1 MHWIDP
7 RRSIRK
13 SLLTYLLPAAIAL
26 MTAAWVVHGL
36 LLERMAQG
44 FVEDRLQDEVAFLE
58 HQLRQSGPEEIRD
71 IAEGDY
77 FEKVFHHAFALRT
90 GNQVHSSP
98 AQWSA
103 ALEPLL
109 NAADTGFVR
118 ISEPAADASRAD
130 FLAYRKAL
138 TLNGETVVIVV
149 AEDLSHLQQSQQEL
163 HLWTAVVSAILL
175 VLLILAIWLAIRLS
189 LGSVNRIKQGL
200 TSLQS
205 GASNRLDVEA
215 PTEFQPLIGQLNQLL
230 DTLDQRLSRSRDA
243 LANLSHSVKT
253 PVSAIRQVLEDDTRV
268 LDQEL
273 RQQLAQRLSDI
284 DRQLESEMRRS
295 RFAGPQAGKAAKPV
309 SQARDLL
316 WMLGRLYPDKN
327 FELETE
333 LGPETSWPIEEHDL
347 NEILGNLVDNAGK
360 WSATGAE
367 LSLTESA
374 GELVITVEDDGPGV
388 SADALPTL
396 GNRGVRLDEQT
407 PGHGLGL
414 AIVREITDRYGG
426 SLLFSIGTRGGLRAS
441 VSLPKARTA
450 GVTHH
455 ENR

>member
-7 RRSIRK
+7 RRSIRR
-13 SLLTYLLPAAIAL
+13 SLLTLLLPAAIAL
-26 MTAAWVVHGL
+26 MVAAWIVHGL
-36 LLERMAQG
+36 LLERMARG

-58 HQLRQSGPEEIRD
+58 HQLRQSGPDEIRN

-77 FEKVFHHAFALRT
+77 FEEVFHHAFALLI
-90 GNQVHSSP
+90 GSQVHSSP
-98 AQWSA
+98 AQWSRV
-103 ALEPLL
+103 LEPLL
-109 NAADTGFVR
+109 SEAETGFVHR
-118 ISEPAADASRAD
+118 TDPRPEDSIAD

-149 AEDLSHLQQSQQEL
+149 AEDLGHLQQSQQEL

-189 LGSVNRIKQGL
+189 LSSVNRIQQGL
-200 TSLQS
+200 TSLQT
-205 GASNRLDVEA
+205 GAINRLDVDA
-215 PTEFQPLIGQLNQLL
+215 PAEFQPLISQLNQLL

-253 PVSAIRQVLEDDTRV
+253 PVSAIRQVLEDDTRA
-268 LDQEL
+268 LDPEM

-295 RFAGPQAGKAAKPV
+295 RFAGPQAGKAAKPI

-316 WMLGRLYPDKN
+316 WMLGRLYPEKN
-327 FELETE
+327 FELETD
-333 LGPETSWPIEEHDL
+333 LGPETRWPIEEHDL

-360 WSATGAE
+360 WARKSAE
-367 LSLTESA
+367 LSLNESA
-374 GELVITVEDDGPGV
+374 EQLIIKVEDDGPGV
-388 SADALPTL
+388 SANALPTL
-396 GNRGVRLDEQT
+396 GTRGVRLDEQT

-414 AIVREITDRYGG
+414 AIAREITDRYGG
-426 SLLFSIGTRGGLRAS
+426 NLSFSIGTRGGLRVT
-441 VSLPKARTA
+441 VSMPR
-450 GVTHH
+450 GS
-455 ENR
+455 RP

>member
-7 RRSIRK
+7 RRSIRR
-13 SLLTYLLPAAIAL
+13 SLLTLLLPAAIAL
-26 MTAAWVVHGL
+26 MVAAWIVHGL
-36 LLERMAQG
+36 LLERMARE

-58 HQLRQSGPEEIRD
+58 HQLRQSGPEEIRN

-77 FEKVFHHAFALRT
+77 FAEVFHHAFALRT
-90 GNQVHSSP
+90 GSQALSSP
-98 AQWSA
+98 TQWSRV
-103 ALEPLL
+103 LEPLL
-109 NAADTGFVR
+109 NEADTGLVR
-118 ISEPAADASRAD
+118 ATGPESNTSTAD

-189 LGSVNRIKQGL
+189 LSSVNRIQHGL
-200 TSLQS
+200 TSLQT

-215 PTEFQPLIGQLNQLL
+215 PAEFQPLISQLNQLL
-230 DTLDQRLSRSRDA
+230 DTLDQRLARSRDA
-243 LANLSHSVKT
+243 LANLSHSIKT
-253 PVSAIRQVLEDDTRV
+253 PVSAIRQVLEDDTRA
-268 LDQEL
+268 LNPEM

-333 LGPETSWPIEEHDL
+333 LGPETRWPIEEHDL
-347 NEILGNLVDNAGK
+347 NEILGNLLDNAGK
-360 WSATGAE
+360 WAAHQV
-367 LSLTESA
+367 SLHLTQKDEQLFL
-374 GELVITVEDDGPGV
+374 EVRDDGPGV
-388 SADALPTL
+388 EPDNLRALGT
-396 GNRGVRLDEQT
+396 RGLRLDEQT

-414 AIVREITDRYGG
+414 AIVRDILAGYGG
-426 SLLFSIGTRGGLRAS
+426 ALHFTSTPSQGLIARVELPRA
-441 VSLPKARTA
+441 R
-450 GVTHH
+450 
-455 ENR
+455 E

>member
-7 RRSIRK
+7 RRSIRR
-13 SLLTYLLPAAIAL
+13 SLLTLLLPAAIAL
-26 MTAAWVVHGL
+26 MVAAWIVHGL
-36 LLERMAQG
+36 LLERMARG

-58 HQLRQSGPEEIRD
+58 HQLRQSGPEEIRN

-77 FEKVFHHAFALRT
+77 FEEVFHHAFALLI
-90 GNQVHSSP
+90 GSQVHSSP
-98 AQWSA
+98 AQWSRV
-103 ALEPLL
+103 LEPLL
-109 NAADTGFVR
+109 SEVETGLVHR
-118 ISEPAADASRAD
+118 TDPQPEDSIAD

-138 TLNGETVVIVV
+138 TLNGEIVVIVV
-149 AEDLSHLQQSQQEL
+149 AEDLGHLQQSQQEL

-175 VLLILAIWLAIRLS
+175 VLLILAIWMAIRLS
-189 LGSVNRIKQGL
+189 LSSVNRIQHGL
-200 TSLQS
+200 TSLQT
-205 GASNRLDVEA
+205 GAINRLDVDA
-215 PTEFQPLIGQLNQLL
+215 PAEFQPLISQLNLLL

-253 PVSAIRQVLEDDTRV
+253 PVSAIRQVLEDDTRA
-268 LDQEL
+268 LDPEM

-316 WMLGRLYPDKN
+316 WMLGRLYPEKN

-333 LGPETSWPIEEHDL
+333 LGPETRWPIEEHDL

-360 WSATGAE
+360 WARKSAE
-367 LSLTESA
+367 LSLNESA
-374 GELVITVEDDGPGV
+374 EQLIIKVEDDGPGV
-388 SADALPTL
+388 GVDALPTL
-396 GNRGVRLDEQT
+396 GTRGVRLDEQT

-426 SLLFSIGTRGGLRAS
+426 NLSFSIGTRGGLRVT
-441 VSLPKARTA
+441 VSMPR
-450 GVTHH
+450 GS
-455 ENR
+455 RP

>member
-7 RRSIRK
+7 RRSIRR
-13 SLLTYLLPAAIAL
+13 SLLTLLLPAAIAL
-26 MTAAWVVHGL
+26 MVAAWIVHGL
-36 LLERMAQG
+36 LLERMARG

-58 HQLRQSGPEEIRD
+58 HQLRQSGPEEIRN
-71 IAEGDY
+71 IAESDY
-77 FEKVFHHAFALRT
+77 FAEVFHHAFALRT
-90 GNQVHSSP
+90 GSQALSSP
-98 AQWSA
+98 AQWSR

-109 NAADTGFVR
+109 SEADTGLLR
-118 ISEPAADASRAD
+118 ATDPESNTSTAD

-189 LGSVNRIKQGL
+189 LSSVNRIQHGL
-200 TSLQS
+200 TSLQT

-215 PTEFQPLIGQLNQLL
+215 PTEFQPLISQLNQLL
-230 DTLDQRLSRSRDA
+230 DTLDQRLARSRDA

-253 PVSAIRQVLEDDTRV
+253 PVSAIRQVLEDDTRA
-268 LDQEL
+268 LDPEM

-333 LGPETSWPIEEHDL
+333 LSPETRWPVEEHDL
-347 NEILGNLVDNAGK
+347 NEILGNLLDNAGK
-360 WSATGAE
+360 WSLQSSV
-367 LSLTESA
+367 LSLAEA
-374 GELVITVEDDGPGV
+374 GDQLIIAVEDDGPGV
-388 SADALPTL
+388 DANALPAL
-396 GNRGVRLDEQT
+396 GTRGVRLDEQT

-414 AIVREITDRYGG
+414 AIAREITERYGG
-426 SLLFSIGTRGGLRAS
+426 NLTFSTGSHGGL
-441 VSLPKARTA
+441 KAMVFFPRHRQ
-450 GVTHH
+450 G
-455 ENR
+455 

>member
-7 RRSIRK
+7 RRSIRR
-13 SLLTYLLPAAIAL
+13 SLLTLLLPAAIAL
-26 MTAAWVVHGL
+26 MIAAWIVHGL
-36 LLERMAQG
+36 LLERMARG

-58 HQLRQSGPEEIRD
+58 HQLRQSGPEEIRN

-77 FEKVFHHAFALRT
+77 FEEVFHHAFALLI
-90 GNQVHSSP
+90 GSQVHSSP
-98 AQWSA
+98 AQWSRV
-103 ALEPLL
+103 LEPLL
-109 NAADTGFVR
+109 SEAETGLVHR
-118 ISEPAADASRAD
+118 TDPRPEDSIAD

-149 AEDLSHLQQSQQEL
+149 AEDLGHLQQSQQEL

-189 LGSVNRIKQGL
+189 LSSVNRIQHGL
-200 TSLQS
+200 TSLQT
-205 GASNRLDVEA
+205 GAINRLDVDA
-215 PTEFQPLIGQLNQLL
+215 PAEFQPLISQLNQLL

-253 PVSAIRQVLEDDTRV
+253 PVSAIRQVLEDDTRA
-268 LDQEL
+268 LDPEM

-316 WMLGRLYPDKN
+316 WMLGRLYPEKN

-333 LGPETSWPIEEHDL
+333 LGPETRWPIEEHDL

-360 WSATGAE
+360 WARKSAE
-367 LSLTESA
+367 LSLNESA
-374 GELVITVEDDGPGV
+374 EQLIIKVEDDGPGV
-388 SADALPTL
+388 GVEALPTL
-396 GNRGVRLDEQT
+396 GTRGVRLDEQT

-426 SLLFSIGTRGGLRAS
+426 NLSFSIGTRGGLRVT
-441 VSLPKARTA
+441 VSMPR
-450 GVTHH
+450 G
-455 ENR
+455 NRP

>member
-1 MHWIDP
+1 MSRIDS
-7 RRSIRK
+7 RRSIRR
-13 SLLTYLLPAAIAL
+13 SLLTLLLPAAIAL
-26 MTAAWVVHGL
+26 MVAAWIVHGL

-44 FVEDRLQDEVAFLE
+44 FVEDRLEDEVSFLE

-77 FEKVFHHAFALRT
+77 FEEVFHHAFALRA

-98 AQWSA
+98 AQWSTV
-103 ALEPLL
+103 LEPLL
-109 NAADTGFVR
+109 SEEHTGLVR
-118 ISEPAADASRAD
+118 RTTPESDASIAD
-130 FLAYRKAL
+130 FLAYRKAF

-149 AEDLSHLQQSQQEL
+149 AEDLGHLQQSQQEL

-175 VLLILAIWLAIRLS
+175 VLLILAIWMAVRLS
-189 LGSVNRIKQGL
+189 LSSVNRIQLGL
-200 TSLQS
+200 TSLQT
-205 GASNRLDVEA
+205 GATNRLEVDA
-215 PTEFQPLIGQLNQLL
+215 PAEFQPLIIQLNQLL

-253 PVSAIRQVLEDDTRV
+253 PVSAIRQVLEDETRA
-268 LDQEL
+268 LDPQM

-333 LGPETSWPIEEHDL
+333 LGPETRWPIEEHDL

-360 WSATGAE
+360 WARQSAE
-367 LSLTESA
+367 LSLNESSDQ
-374 GELVITVEDDGPGV
+374 LMITVEDDGPG
-388 SADALPTL
+388 ANTDALPTL
-396 GNRGVRLDEQT
+396 GTRGMRLDQQT

-414 AIVREITDRYGG
+414 AIVREITERYGG
-426 SLLFSIGTRGGLRAS
+426 SLSFSIGTRGGLRAS
-441 VSLPKARTA
+441 VSMPKERQ
-450 GVTHH
+450 G
-455 ENR
+455 

>member
-7 RRSIRK
+7 RRSIRR
-13 SLLTYLLPAAIAL
+13 SLLTLLLPAAIAL
-26 MTAAWVVHGL
+26 MVAAWLVHGL

-44 FVEDRLQDEVAFLE
+44 FVEERLQDEVSFLE

-77 FEKVFHHAFALRT
+77 FEEVFHHAFALRT
-90 GNQVHSSP
+90 GSQIHSSP

-109 NAADTGFVR
+109 GEEDTGLVR
-118 ISEPAADASRAD
+118 KTNSEPDASIAD

-175 VLLILAIWLAIRLS
+175 VLLILAIWQAIRLS
-189 LGSVNRIKQGL
+189 LSSVNRIKQGL
-200 TSLQS
+200 TSLQT
-205 GASNRLDVEA
+205 GASSRLDVDA
-215 PTEFQPLIGQLNQLL
+215 PAEFQPLISQLNQLL

-253 PVSAIRQVLEDDTRV
+253 PVSAIRQVLEDDTRT
-268 LDQEL
+268 LGPEL

-295 RFAGPQAGKAAKPV
+295 RFAGPQAGKAAQPV

-316 WMLGRLYPDKN
+316 WMLGRLYPEKN

-333 LGPETSWPIEEHDL
+333 LGPDTRWPVEEHDL
-347 NEILGNLVDNAGK
+347 NEILGNLLDNAGK
-360 WSATGAE
+360 WAAHQV
-367 LSLTESA
+367 SLNLTQKDAKLILE
-374 GELVITVEDDGPGV
+374 VRDDGPGV
-388 SADALPTL
+388 EPDNLRALGT
-396 GNRGVRLDEQT
+396 RGLRLDEQT

-414 AIVREITDRYGG
+414 AIVRDILAGYGG
-426 SLLFSIGTRGGLRAS
+426 TLHFTSPPSQGLIARVELPRA
-441 VSLPKARTA
+441 P
-450 GVTHH
+450 
-455 ENR
+455 E